1 MAKTRKSEM
10 EITGAA
16 AAPAPVRRRAT
27 AAGTTGRQTAA
38 TRKRA
43 VMPDQVA
50 ETPAAEAPAVEE
62 PVEILAVEIEEISV
76 IAEPTQEQIAAL
88 AYSYWVDRG
97 YQGGSPEQD
106 WLRAERELRNTA
118 TIA

>member
-27 AAGTTGRQTAA
+27 TAGTTGRQTAA

-43 VMPDQVA
+43 VTPDSVA
-50 ETPAAEAPAVEE
+50 ETAVSEVLVVEE
-62 PVEILAVEIEEISV
+62 PVEVLAVEIEEISI

-106 WLRAERELRNTA
+106 WLRAERELRNA
-118 TIA
+118 AIA